1 MGKLKSRS
9 GEVPAKVTVEVGAV
23 EAVQTAG
30 PQYPRWGSAADLIFF
45 RTGAPVLATF
55 QPFCPP
61 VFPGALGPQ
70 EVIWK
75 WCEDNVRSPT
85 GYHCK
90 GVPKPQK
97 ILKLKTMAL
106 DKFSVLSKHDTHL
119 LARQGS
125 QRIFKPVPHL

>member
-1 MGKLKSRS
+1 MESNWGDLGGLSEQEEHRETSNSPTLPTAQVGKLKSKS
-9 GEVPAKVTVEVGAV
+9 GEVPAKATVEVGAV

-30 PQYPRWGSAADLIFF
+30 PQHPQWGSAADLFFF

-70 EVIWK
+70 EVMWK

-85 GYHCK
+85 GYHPK
-90 GVPKPQK
+90 GVP
-97 ILKLKTMAL
+97 
-106 DKFSVLSKHDTHL
+106 
-119 LARQGS
+119 
-125 QRIFKPVPHL
+125 